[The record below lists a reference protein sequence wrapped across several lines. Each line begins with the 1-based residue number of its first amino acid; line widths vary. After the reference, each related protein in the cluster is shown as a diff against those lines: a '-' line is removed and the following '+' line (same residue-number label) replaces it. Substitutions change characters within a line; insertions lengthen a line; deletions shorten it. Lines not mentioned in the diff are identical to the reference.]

1 MLHILTTDWGVG
13 ESKAAGGQGGRTTA
27 QTGDATWI
35 HTHDTAMWT
44 NASGDFVAE
53 ASAATSV
60 GGLGKYEWSS
70 DQMNA
75 DVQAWLDDAATNFGW
90 ILIGNEN
97 KIKTANRFD
106 TMESSESAWPTLTIE
121 FTP

>member
-44 NASGDFVAE
+44 NAGGDFVAE

-60 GGLGKYEWSS
+60 GGLGKHEWSS

-75 DVQAWLDDAATNFGW
+75 DVQARLDDAATNFGW
-90 ILIGNEN
+90 ILIGNES
-97 KIKTANRFD
+97 KGKTANRFD
-106 TMESSESAWPTLTIE
+106 TMESSESARPTLTIE

>member
-1 MLHILTTDWGVG
+1 
-13 ESKAAGGQGGRTTA
+13 
-27 QTGDATWI
+27 
-35 HTHDTAMWT
+35 MWT

-90 ILIGNEN
+90 ILIGNES
-97 KIKTANRFD
+97 KVKTANRFN
-106 TMESSESAWPTLTIE
+106 TMESSESARPTLTIE

>member
-60 GGLGKYEWSS
+60 GDLGKHEWSS

-75 DVQAWLDDAATNFGW
+75 DVQAWLDDAAINFGW
-90 ILIGNEN
+90 ILIGNES
-97 KIKTANRFD
+97 KVKTANRFD
-106 TMESSESAWPTLTIE
+106 TMESSESARPTLTIE

>member
-1 MLHILTTDWGVG
+1 LASQKRPEARAT
-13 ESKAAGGQGGRTTA
+13 ETTA

-35 HTHDTAMWT
+35 HTFHDTAMWT
-44 NASGDFVAE
+44 NAGGDVVAA

-75 DVQAWLDDAATNFGW
+75 NVQAWLGDAATNFGW
-90 ILIGNEN
+90 ILIGNES
-97 KIKTANRFD
+97 KVKTTNRFD
-106 TMESSESAWPTLTIE
+106 TMKSSESPGRL
-121 FTP
+121 